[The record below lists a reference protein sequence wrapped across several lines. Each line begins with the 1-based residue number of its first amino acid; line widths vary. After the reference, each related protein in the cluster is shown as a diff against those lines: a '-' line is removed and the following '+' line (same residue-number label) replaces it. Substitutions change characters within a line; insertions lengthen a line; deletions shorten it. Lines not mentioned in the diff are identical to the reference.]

1 MAGKIDLEDSRW
13 CEQVF
18 EGRNKAY
25 GAYDLRKQYSK
36 NMKKGTVLA
45 IIFFSL
51 GIAAPVIARIISGV
65 IPEDNEIKVVQS
77 NELMAPPPVDKT
89 QPPPPPPPSEPPPPP
104 VRTTIKFTPPVI
116 KKDEEV
122 RDEEPPPVQDEIKAE
137 VSTQTVKGTDEGPAP
152 VEEPVI
158 GTGTGNEVVEDT
170 QEIFLHVE
178 ENPEFPGGLEQ
189 IGKFI
194 GKNLRYPAMARENNV
209 QGRVMVTFVVEK
221 DGSITDVKVLRGI
234 GSGCDEEAARV
245 VKAMPKWKP
254 GKQNGRPVRV
264 QFSLPIVFRLD

>member
-13 CEQVF
+13 CEYVF

-36 NMKKGTVLA
+36 NMKKGTILA

-51 GIAAPVIARIISGV
+51 GVAAPVIARIISGV
-65 IPEDNEIKVVQS
+65 IPEDNDIKVVQA

-104 VRTTIKFTPPVI
+104 VRSTIKFTPPVI

-137 VSTQTVKGTDEGPAP
+137 VSTQTVKGNDDAPAT

-170 QEIFLHVE
+170 QEIFYHVE
-178 ENPEFPGGLEQ
+178 ENPEYPGGMEQ
-189 IGKFI
+189 IGRFI
-194 GKNLRYPAMARENNV
+194 SKTLRYPPMARENGV
-209 QGRVMVTFVVEK
+209 QGRVTVTFVVEK
-221 DGSITDVKVLRGI
+221 DGSITDVQVLRGI

-254 GKQNGRPVRV
+254 GKQNGKPVRV
-264 QFSLPIVFRLD
+264 HFSLPIMFRLD